1 MRNRS
6 KTSTAGR
13 RAPNRLRKSTG
24 RGTTLRVSRSRSASQ
39 PRTRKALSTRSRA
52 SSGKLTT
59 DHEKI
64 EQWVEARGGWPATVA
79 RTAKNDRAGILRID
93 FPGFKG
99 ATTLKEI
106 SWNEWFRKF
115 DQSNLAFLYQER
127 TASGGISRFFKLVER
142 D

>member
-6 KTSTAGR
+6 KTSTARGQTR
-13 RAPNRLRKSTG
+13 RRSQRSTG
-24 RGTTLRVSRSRSASQ
+24 RGTSLRVSSARSAPQRRSRKTGSS
-39 PRTRKALSTRSRA
+39 RSRA
-52 SSGKLTT
+52 SSGKTT
-59 DHEKI
+59 TNHEKI

-79 RTAKNDRAGILRID
+79 RTAKNARAGILRID

-99 ATTLKEI
+99 AATLKEI

-127 TASGGISRFFKLVER
+127 TASGGISRFFKLVAR